1 MRDIRSDLEERFKA
15 AEEEARAV
23 AVEYDKRIE
32 ELQIERDAKV
42 EKAKTKVEL
51 LSKLIEFENEA
62 LSKAPS
68 EAPSADPP
76 QRLAHLVSPLN
87 GSVGPNP
94 LAQMIG
100 FRKVG

>member
-51 LSKLIEFENEA
+51 LGKLIEFENEA

-68 EAPSADPP
+68 EAPSADLPRWPHVVPP
-76 QRLAHLVSPLN
+76 SN

-94 LAQMIG
+94 LTQMIG

>member
-1 MRDIRSDLEERFKA
+1 MRDIRSDLEERFNA

-23 AVEYDKRIE
+23 AIEYDKRIE

-68 EAPSADPP
+68 EAPSAP
-76 QRLAHLVSPLN
+76 QRPHLVSPLN